1 MDATPTGPLPR
12 GPIRALR
19 NQPPRQPAPQRQPVA
34 FYPFA
39 QKEGGSIRCRHSLSK
54 NWLNAAFSRLP
65 WRPCAYGAGRE
76 PCRETLATQGFLR
89 ICRTPPG
96 GLLLS
101 LRDNSPCAA
110 KADESLR
117 GGKAERRQWREER
130 GGSPVSKGA
139 PGRPHGPTQRDLCE
153 LHCVPEPPKVSRQ
166 PEAAVYAAASLPISL
181 LSWFPR

>member
-1 MDATPTGPLPR
+1 MVFLPTMTMQLLKSAPFRAMVSHAT
-12 GPIRALR
+12 
-19 NQPPRQPAPQRQPVA
+19 APKGSRLL

-117 GGKAERRQWREER
+117 GAKP
-130 GGSPVSKGA
+130 S
-139 PGRPHGPTQRDLCE
+139 
-153 LHCVPEPPKVSRQ
+153 
-166 PEAAVYAAASLPISL
+166 AASGGRSEAEAQ
-181 LSWFPR
+181 